1 MNKHKWIID
10 MNEAIQMYLNIYLNI
25 DCIDHPIR
33 NAKKITALAS
43 TDTLR

>member
-33 NAKKITALAS
+33 NAKKNYRTCKY
-43 TDTLR
+43 